1 MKQSRFTVGQIIKA
15 LKENEQD
22 CTEVSDTKSD
32 TLNPESDIFNFLR
45 FITFGE

>member
-32 TLNPESDIFNFLR
+32 TLNFVTTNKTNSKNLILR
-45 FITFGE
+45 